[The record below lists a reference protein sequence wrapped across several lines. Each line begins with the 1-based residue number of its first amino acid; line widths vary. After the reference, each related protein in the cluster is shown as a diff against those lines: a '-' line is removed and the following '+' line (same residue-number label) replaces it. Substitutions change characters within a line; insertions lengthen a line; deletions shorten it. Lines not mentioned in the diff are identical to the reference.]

1 MCAGPLTAM
10 QRSAAARKPNIV
22 VILADDLGYG
32 ELGCQGNPEIPT
44 PNIDSI
50 ARNGVR
56 FTDGY
61 VTAPVCCPSRAGLM
75 TGRYQTRFGHE
86 LNAIGLQNK
95 QPGVG
100 LPLSETTLA
109 SALKS
114 AGYATGMT
122 GKWHLGGSPQFH
134 PQQRGFDEFFGFLHE
149 GHFYVPPPYAGVKGH
164 LRNPEPP
171 YDEENPILRG
181 TQPTQEKEYLTN
193 AFTREAVNFIEK
205 HKQHPF
211 FLYVPFNAI
220 HSPMQALE
228 PYLNRFTRIE
238 DLHRRIF
245 AAMLTSLDE
254 GVGRILTK
262 LRESG
267 LEDNTLIFFLSDN
280 GGPTE
285 ELTSNNKPL
294 RGGKGQLFEGGIRIP
309 FMAQWKGRLRP
320 GQVRKDPVIS
330 MDIFA
335 TAAAAAGAT
344 TVRALDGV
352 DLMPY
357 LTGAKKAAPHETLF
371 WRYGQSAALRKGNW
385 KLVRQGVRNAPEAGF
400 QLYDLS
406 NDLGET
412 VDLSAKKP
420 EILRELTA
428 SWNEKNSQMVAP
440 LWGGRAAAKKK

>member
-1 MCAGPLTAM
+1 M
-10 QRSAAARKPNIV
+10 
-22 VILADDLGYG
+22 
-32 ELGCQGNPEIPT
+32 
-44 PNIDSI
+44 
-50 ARNGVR
+50 
-56 FTDGY
+56 
-61 VTAPVCCPSRAGLM
+61 
-75 TGRYQTRFGHE
+75 
-86 LNAIGLQNK
+86 
-95 QPGVG
+95 
-100 LPLSETTLA
+100 
-109 SALKS
+109 
-114 AGYATGMT
+114 
-122 GKWHLGGSPQFH
+122 
-134 PQQRGFDEFFGFLHE
+134 
-149 GHFYVPPPYAGVKGH
+149 
-164 LRNPEPP
+164 
-171 YDEENPILRG
+171 
-181 TQPTQEKEYLTN
+181 
-193 AFTREAVNFIEK
+193 
-205 HKQHPF
+205 
-211 FLYVPFNAI
+211 
-220 HSPMQALE
+220 
-228 PYLNRFTRIE
+228 
-238 DLHRRIF
+238 
-245 AAMLTSLDE
+245 
-254 GVGRILTK
+254 
-262 LRESG
+262 RESG